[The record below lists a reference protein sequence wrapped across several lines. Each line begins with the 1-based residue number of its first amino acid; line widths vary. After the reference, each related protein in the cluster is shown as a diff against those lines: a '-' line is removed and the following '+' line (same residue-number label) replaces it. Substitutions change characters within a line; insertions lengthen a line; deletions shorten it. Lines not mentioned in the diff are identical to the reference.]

1 MRKFYFISY
10 DITDD
15 KRRNRVAR
23 ILLDYGERVQY
34 SVFCCQVNK
43 RELLKLQKS
52 LKIEINNN
60 EDQILFLQAG
70 MVQGQSPAPTLLS
83 LGKSWKPEPRVQ
95 II

>member
-43 RELLKLQKS
+43 RELLKLQES
-52 LKIEINNN
+52 LKLAINNN

-70 MVQGQSPAPTLLS
+70 MVQGLSPAPTLLS
-83 LGKSWKPEPRVQ
+83 LGKSWNPEPRVQ

>member
-34 SVFCCQVNK
+34 SMFCCQVNK
-43 RELLKLQKS
+43 RELLKLQES
-52 LKIEINNN
+52 LKIEINNH
-60 EDQILFLQAG
+60 EDQIIFLQAG
-70 MVQGQSPAPTLLS
+70 MVQGQAPAPALLS